1 MSTDGQP
8 AGDGRLAGDELPK
21 DALDLASEQK
31 AYLVANPHDNTAV
44 EAMRDVRRVIDQVQ
58 GDAPIEWSTWKAHPD
73 EPSPRRWLVQNWL
86 PAGRVALFT
95 GPGGVGKSRLVLQLA
110 AAIASGGGDGD
121 TWIETPDVDIL
132 RLGNGVS
139 SDGDCVVYASWEDE
153 PEGIYRRLA
162 DISGNPAPW
171 ATTARLDRLHLID
184 MAGLGPIWAPERGRH
199 ISTLAEITAA
209 GQKVRRHCEE
219 YGARIL
225 ILDPLAAAYAGDEN
239 ARGSSEPSYQTGT
252 PGGGSITAPS
262 FWWPILQSPGPILQG
277 LPTAREQ
284 SGPCGRWTRL
294 SGAPGPSRAV
304 MTALS
309 RGSWRWRKATTD
321 PLSQLC
327 TWTGTPLATVS
338 VGRCWGHGTTSARS

>member
-8 AGDGRLAGDELPK
+8 AGDGRLAGDELPR
-21 DALDLASEQK
+21 DALDLASELK

-44 EAMRDVRRVIDQVQ
+44 EAMRDVLRVIDQVQ
-58 GDAPIEWSTWKAHPD
+58 GDAPIEWSTWTAHPD

-132 RLGNGVS
+132 RLDNGVS

-153 PEGIYRRLA
+153 PQEIYRRLA

-171 ATTARLDRLHLID
+171 ATPARLDRLHLID
-184 MAGLGPIWAPERGRH
+184 MAGLGPIWAPESGRH

-239 ARGSSEPSYQTGT
+239 ARGLVRAFISDWDSWGRKHNCAVLLVAHPPKS
-252 PGGGSITAPS
+252 
-262 FWWPILQSPGPILQG
+262 GPILQG
-277 LPTAREQ
+277 LPTGREQ